1 MGDMLAE
8 RVTLDLDED
17 VLEVAREQAEGANEP
32 LGKVISRLARH
43 GVFALRGPV
52 VYRDGFEP

>member
-43 GVFALRGPV
+43 DVFALHGPV